1 MADKSTHYDLE
12 ILKGDDIY
20 NPNITFNNFEKIDN
34 DMYNIDINTIH
45 SATHILTGTVN
56 ALTLT
61 NTEFNIFK
69 FVATSPYETG
79 QTFTVNGN
87 QVSAQT
93 TNGQPLDTNCYVIGA
108 TVLCTLNGT
117 TLTLF
122 VRNGDTVK
130 NSLKLNG
137 HSDDYFVPKNDLTI
151 LTIWDNKNFG
161 NTFTPQIVN
170 LNLNDY
176 KLVQFWFCRERGNT
190 DGIITSTQIVANHS
204 FENISVNNAKLAIR
218 SVNIVDNNIQFYDAN
233 VINSYGV
240 YEIDNTQ
247 LIPYKIIGIRK

>member
-1 MADKSTHYDLE
+1 MAEKSTHYNLD
-12 ILKGDDIY
+12 ILKGNDIY
-20 NPNITFNNFEKIDN
+20 NPNTTFSNFEKIDT

-56 ALTLT
+56 ILTRT

-69 FVATSPYETG
+69 FIATSPYTVG
-79 QTFTVNGN
+79 QTFTVDGT

-93 TNGQPLDTNCYVIGA
+93 TNGQPLDNNCYVIGA
-108 TVLCTLNGT
+108 TVLCALNGT
-117 TLTLF
+117 VLTLF

-137 HSDDYFVPKNDLTI
+137 HSDDYFVPKNELTI

-170 LNLNDY
+170 LNLNEY
-176 KLVQFWFCRERGNT
+176 KIIQFWFCRERGNL
-190 DGIITSTQIVANHS
+190 DGLITTTQIVDNHS
-204 FENISVNNAKLAIR
+204 FENISVNNAKLFVRTVKIT
-218 SVNIVDNNIQFYDAN
+218 DNNIQFYDAN
-233 VINSYGV
+233 AINSYGV